1 MIRHYKHNRNK
12 GFTLV
17 ELMIAMAFVSMLLLA
32 IAFVVL
38 RISGIY
44 NKGVTIKAVN
54 QAGRTIVDDMKKTI
68 AASDPGSI
76 DVTQIQNGRLCTGTY
91 SYIWNRGGDSS
102 SALENK
108 YKNDGQT
115 ASTKKI
121 RLVKARDN
129 GGLYCTATQGAL
141 PDVDPA
147 DATELLT
154 SSDTASN
161 NFIDTNLSIQSFS
174 LIPLTSS
181 LSSGSALYQASLL
194 LSNADQ
200 DVIDSIGNCKPPR
213 DSEGS
218 SDYCAVN
225 EFNFTVRPGSK
236 GGQ

>member
-1 MIRHYKHNRNK
+1 MIQHYKQHGSK

-32 IAFVVL
+32 IAFVVI

-54 QAGRTIVDDMKKTI
+54 QAGRIIVDDMKRTI
-68 AASDPGSI
+68 GESDPGSI
-76 DVTQIQNGRLCTGTY
+76 NDTLIGQGRLCTGTF
-91 SYIWNRGGDSS
+91 SYIWNNGGDNSTQT
-102 SALENK
+102 NK
-108 YKNDGQT
+108 YSNDNNAT
-115 ASTKKI
+115 STKKI

-129 GGLYCTATQGAL
+129 GGAYCNTQDGL

-154 SSDTASN
+154 SSDTSSN
-161 NFIDTNLSIQSFS
+161 MVIDTNLAVQRLEFTS
-174 LIPLTSS
+174 LTKNLA
-181 LSSGSALYQASLL
+181 SGSALYTVTLL

-200 DVIDSIGNCKPPR
+200 DVIDTVAGNCKPPQ
-213 DSEGS
+213 DAGS
-218 SDYCAVN
+218 NNDYCAVN
-225 EFNFTVRPGSK
+225 EFKFTVRPGSK

>member
-1 MIRHYKHNRNK
+1 MIRRYKRNQ

-44 NKGVTIKAVN
+44 NKGITIKAVN
-54 QAGRTIVDDMKKTI
+54 QAGRTIVEDMKRTI
-68 AASDPGSI
+68 AESDPVSI
-76 DVTQIQNGRLCTGTY
+76 NVALLQSGRLCTGTY
-91 SYIWNRGGDSS
+91 SYIWNIGDNGTA
-102 SALENK
+102 SANK
-108 YKNDGQT
+108 YRNDGAT
-115 ASTKKI
+115 VSTKKI

-129 GGLYCTATQGAL
+129 GGQYCNTQGGL
-141 PDVDPA
+141 PDIIAA

-154 SSDTASN
+154 SGDTSSN
-161 NFIDTNLSIQSFS
+161 NFIDTNLTIQQFAISS
-174 LIPLTSS
+174 LTTN
-181 LSSGSALYQASLL
+181 LSSGSALYKVSIL

-200 DVIDSIGNCKPPR
+200 DVIDSMGNCKPPK
-213 DSEGS
+213 DSPGS